1 MGRIG
6 CAVLFA
12 LLASTTPAAADPT
25 QIGAFFGPRV
35 FSNDSRLGYIED
47 APAHPMLDNAISFG
61 ARVAKPFFPFFVP
74 EFELAMASTDTN
86 PIAATMEHGAAPA
99 VGVFWLEPRLQMR
112 FEILPERRVMPFIV
126 VGGGAPIALSS
137 ARMTLDSGIT
147 GEGYVG
153 GGIRFNAGKF
163 VARIDGRVTMLP
175 GAERYVA
182 AEFDFG
188 IGIEFHIGEA
198 SERATNGEIIPP
210 AVVDRDNDGIPDAK
224 DQCPTREEDADG
236 FEDTDGCP
244 DIDNDGDLVLDIA
257 DRCATVPETY
267 NGFEDDD
274 GCPDTL
280 PPEVDGLK
288 GTVEGLIYAEGETAV
303 RDSAKPNL
311 EKIAKLM
318 AAFPSIKVQL
328 IGHTDDREANQFA
341 TKPKEGEPAPD
352 LAQLAIDLSRAR
364 ADAVRQALVGVG
376 VPETRVEIDG
386 KGAEEPVAENDK
398 PRGRLA
404 NRRVEI
410 RLYVPPRRKVDS
422 LQTAPAPAPATPAP
436 TLAPAK

>member
-12 LLASTTPAAADPT
+12 TIASTTPALADPT
-25 QIGAFFGPRV
+25 QIGAFFGPRLY
-35 FSNDSRLGYIED
+35 SDDSRLGYIED
-47 APAHPMLDNAISFG
+47 APQHVMLDNAISFG
-61 ARVAKPFFPFFVP
+61 ARIAKPFFPFFVP
-74 EFELAMASTDTN
+74 ELELAMASTDTN
-86 PIAATMEHGAAPA
+86 ATEYMGMPIPA
-99 VGVFWLEPRLQMR
+99 VSVFWIEPRLQMR
-112 FEILPERRVMPFIV
+112 FEILPERRVMPFFV

-137 ARMTLDSGIT
+137 ARKTLDSGIL

-153 GGIRFNAGKF
+153 AGIRFDAKKF
-163 VARIDGRVTMLP
+163 VARIDARVTMLP
-175 GAERYVA
+175 GAERYIA
-182 AEFDFG
+182 AELDFSF
-188 IGIEFHIGEA
+188 GIEFHIGEGT
-198 SERATNGEIIPP
+198 RRTGDGEVIPP
-210 AVVDRDNDGIPDAK
+210 AVVDRDNDGIADGKDA
-224 DQCPTREEDADG
+224 CPTREEDADG
-236 FEDTDGCP
+236 FEDLDGCP

-257 DRCATVPETY
+257 DRCATVPEEY

-280 PPEVDGLK
+280 PPEVDALK

-303 RDSAKPNL
+303 RESAKPNL

-318 AAFPSIKVQL
+318 AAFPSIKVLL

-341 TKPKEGEPAPD
+341 TTPKEGEPPPD

-364 ADAVRQALVGVG
+364 AEAVRQALVEVG
-376 VPETRVEIDG
+376 VPATRVEVDG
-386 KGAEEPVAENDK
+386 KGGEEPVAENDK

-410 RLYVPPRRKVDS
+410 RLYVPPRRK
-422 LQTAPAPAPATPAP
+422 
-436 TLAPAK
+436 

>member
-12 LLASTTPAAADPT
+12 LIASTLPAAADPT

-35 FSNDSRLGYIED
+35 FSDDSRLGFIED
-47 APAHPMLDNAISFG
+47 APEHPMLDNAIAFG
-61 ARVAKPFFPFFVP
+61 ARIAKPFFPFFVP
-74 EFELAMASTDTN
+74 EFELALASTQTN
-86 PIAATMEHGAAPA
+86 ALTYMGMAIPS
-99 VGVFWLEPRLQMR
+99 VDVFWLEPRLQLR
-112 FEILPERRVMPFIV
+112 FEILPERRVMPFVV

-137 ARMTLDSGIT
+137 ARQTLDSGIT

-153 GGIRFNAGKF
+153 GGIRFDAKKF
-163 VARIDGRVTMLP
+163 VARIDARVTMLP
-175 GAERYVA
+175 GAERYIA
-182 AEFDFG
+182 AELDFSVG
-188 IGIEFHIGEA
+188 LEFHIGEGTA
-198 SERATNGEIIPP
+198 RTGGGEVLPP
-210 AVVDRDNDGIPDAK
+210 AVIDRDNDGLVDAK
-224 DQCPTREEDADG
+224 DACPTREEDADG
-236 FEDTDGCP
+236 FEDGDGCP

-257 DRCATVPETY
+257 DRCATVAESY

-280 PPEVDGLK
+280 PPEVEALK

-303 RDSAKPNL
+303 RESAKANL

-318 AAFPSIKVQL
+318 TAFPSIRIQL

-341 TKPKEGEPAPD
+341 APAKEGEPAPD
-352 LAQLAIDLSRAR
+352 LAQLATDLSRAR
-364 ADAVRQALVGVG
+364 AEAVRQALVGVG
-376 VPETRVEIDG
+376 VPATRVEIDG

-410 RLYVPPRRKVDS
+410 RLYVPPRRK
-422 LQTAPAPAPATPAP
+422 
-436 TLAPAK
+436 

>member
-12 LLASTTPAAADPT
+12 LYASATPAAADPT
-25 QIGAFFGPRV
+25 QIGAFFGPRLY
-35 FSNDSRLGYIED
+35 SNDSRLGYIED
-47 APAHPMLDNAISFG
+47 APEHPMLDNAIAFG
-61 ARVAKPFFPFFVP
+61 ARIAKPFFPFFVP
-74 EFELAMASTDTN
+74 EFELAMASTQTN
-86 PIAATMEHGAAPA
+86 PLVYMGMDIPS
-99 VGVFWLEPRLQMR
+99 VDVFWIEPRIQMR
-112 FEILPERRVMPFIV
+112 FEILPERRVMPFVV

-137 ARMTLDSGIT
+137 GRQTLDSGIT

-153 GGIRFNAGKF
+153 GGIRFDLNRF
-163 VARIDGRVTMLP
+163 VARIDARVTMLP

-188 IGIEFHIGEA
+188 FGLEFHIGERKA
-198 SERATNGEIIPP
+198 RPGTEVIPP
-210 AVVDRDNDGIPDAK
+210 AVVDRDNDGIADAT
-224 DQCPTREEDADG
+224 DACPTREEDADG

-257 DRCATVPETY
+257 DRCSTVAESY

-280 PPEVDGLK
+280 PPEVDALK

-303 RDSAKPNL
+303 RESAKPNL

-318 AAFPSIKVQL
+318 QAFPSIKVQL

-341 TKPKEGEPAPD
+341 TAPKEGEPAPD

-376 VPETRVEIDG
+376 VPATRVEIDG
-386 KGAEEPVAENDK
+386 KGGEEPVSENDK

-410 RLYVPPRRKVDS
+410 RLYVPPRRT
-422 LQTAPAPAPATPAP
+422 TAPVAPSPSSVAP
-436 TLAPAK
+436 L

>member
-1 MGRIG
+1 MRRIG
-6 CAVLFA
+6 TAVLLA
-12 LLASTTPAAADPT
+12 LTASVTPAAADPT

-35 FSNDSRLGYIED
+35 FSDDSRLGYIED
-47 APAHPMLDNAISFG
+47 APKHVMLDNAISFG
-61 ARVAKPFFPFFVP
+61 ARIAKPFFPFFVP
-74 EFELAMASTDTN
+74 EFELGLASTQTN
-86 PIAATMEHGAAPA
+86 ATTYMGMAIPS
-99 VGVFWLEPRLQMR
+99 VDVFWLEPRLQMR
-112 FEILPERRVMPFIV
+112 FEILPERRVMPFFV

-137 ARMTLDSGIT
+137 ARQTLDSGIT

-153 GGIRFNAGKF
+153 GGIRFDAKKF
-163 VARIDGRVTMLP
+163 VARIDARVTMLP
-175 GAERYVA
+175 GAERYIA

-188 IGIEFHIGEA
+188 IGIEFHIGEGTGR
-198 SERATNGEIIPP
+198 SSTGEVIPP
-210 AVVDRDNDGIPDAK
+210 AVVDRDNDGIPDVK
-224 DQCPTREEDADG
+224 DACPTREEDADG

-257 DRCATVPETY
+257 DRCSTVPETY
-267 NGFEDDD
+267 NGFDDDD

-280 PPEVDGLK
+280 PPEVEALK

-303 RDSAKPNL
+303 RDSAKANL

-341 TKPKEGEPAPD
+341 TKPKEGEPPPD

-364 ADAVRQALVGVG
+364 AEAVRQALVDIG
-376 VPETRVEIDG
+376 VPGTRVEIDG
-386 KGAEEPVAENDK
+386 KGGEEPVAENDK

-410 RLYVPPRRKVDS
+410 RLYVPPRRKVES
-422 LQTAPAPAPATPAP
+422 LSPS
-436 TLAPAK
+436 APAK

>member
-6 CAVLFA
+6 CAALVA
-12 LLASTTPAAADPT
+12 LLASTTPALADPL
-25 QIGAFFGPRV
+25 QLGAFFGPRV

-47 APAHPMLDNAISFG
+47 APAHPMLDNAIAFG

-74 EFELAMASTDTN
+74 ELELAMASTDTN
-86 PIAATMEHGAAPA
+86 AIPATMEHGAAPSI
-99 VGVFWLEPRLQMR
+99 GVFWLEPRVQMR
-112 FEILPERRVMPFIV
+112 FEILPERRVMPFV
-126 VGGGAPIALSS
+126 VIGGGAPIALSS
-137 ARMTLDSGIT
+137 ARMTLNSGIT
-147 GEGYVG
+147 GEGYIG
-153 GGIRFNAGKF
+153 GGIRFDANKF
-163 VARIDGRVTMLP
+163 VARIDARITMLP

-182 AEFDFG
+182 AELDFSFG
-188 IGIEFHIGEA
+188 LEFHLGGRKTRTGGEV
-198 SERATNGEIIPP
+198 IPP
-210 AVVDRDNDGIPDAK
+210 AVVDRDNDGIADAQ
-224 DQCPTREEDADG
+224 DACPTREEDADG

-257 DRCATVPETY
+257 DRCATVPEEY

-280 PPEVDGLK
+280 PPEVEGLK

-303 RDSAKPNL
+303 RESAKPNL

-318 AAFPSIKVQL
+318 TAFPSIKVQL

-341 TKPKEGEPAPD
+341 TAPKEGEPAPD

-364 ADAVRQALVGVG
+364 AEAVRQALVGVG
-376 VPETRVEIDG
+376 VPATRVEIDG
-386 KGAEEPVAENDK
+386 KGAEEPVSENDK

-410 RLYVPPRRKVDS
+410 RLYIPPRRK
-422 LQTAPAPAPATPAP
+422 
-436 TLAPAK
+436 

>member
-6 CAVLFA
+6 CAALFA

-25 QIGAFFGPRV
+25 QIGAFFGPRLY
-35 FSNDSRLGYIED
+35 SDDSRLGYIED
-47 APAHPMLDNAISFG
+47 APEHPMLDNAIAFG
-61 ARVAKPFFPFFVP
+61 ARIAKPFFPFFVP
-74 EFELAMASTDTN
+74 EFELAMASTQTN
-86 PIAATMEHGAAPA
+86 ALSYMGMEIPS
-99 VGVFWLEPRLQMR
+99 VNVFWIEPRLQMR
-112 FEILPERRVMPFIV
+112 FEILPERRVMPFFI

-137 ARMTLDSGIT
+137 ARQTLDSGIT

-153 GGIRFNAGKF
+153 GGVRFDAKKF
-163 VARIDGRVTMLP
+163 VARIDARVTMLP
-175 GAERYVA
+175 GAVRYIA
-182 AEFDFG
+182 AEFDFSFG
-188 IGIEFHIGEA
+188 LEFHIGERPRRA
-198 SERATNGEIIPP
+198 GSEVIPP

-224 DQCPTREEDADG
+224 DACPTREEDADG

-257 DRCATVPETY
+257 DRCSTVPETY
-267 NGFEDDD
+267 NGFDDDD

-280 PPEVDGLK
+280 PPEVEALK

-318 AAFPSIKVQL
+318 AAFPTIRVQL

-341 TKPKEGEPAPD
+341 TAPKEGEPAPD

-376 VPETRVEIDG
+376 VPATRVEIEG
-386 KGAEEPVAENDK
+386 KGAEEPVSENDK

-410 RLYVPPRRKVDS
+410 RLYVPPRRN
-422 LQTAPAPAPATPAP
+422 
-436 TLAPAK
+436 